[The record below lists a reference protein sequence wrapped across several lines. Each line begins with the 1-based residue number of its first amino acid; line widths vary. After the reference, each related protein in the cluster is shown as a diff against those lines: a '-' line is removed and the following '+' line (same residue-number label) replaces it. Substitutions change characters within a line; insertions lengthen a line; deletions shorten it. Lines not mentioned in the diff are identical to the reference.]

1 MSKSLSLTVFLLVLL
16 SMPAFAFVSDFET
29 AEVEIVHRWS
39 DVDFSFLDGWFGR
52 VGPSDSR
59 AIEVLSA
66 YGGETSLGAA
76 YEGDYMMGVV
86 FYDTSS
92 AEPIGGTR
100 WDFNSRP
107 GEGGVNH
114 FYTIEGTDT
123 INDVVLGDT
132 ITFHIWIP
140 PKGEIDTQLL
150 YQPYSQ
156 YLDWGVFDNDS
167 IGIDSLYDVE
177 GFTDGGWKALH
188 VILPDTVAGKNIL
201 AVGVQFEYPDA
212 VNPNDT
218 IWVDLINSTNFSGI
232 DIPAEDAS
240 VIVSLPKASINKL
253 SYEINANAFV
263 HLAVYNTLGQRVKQ
277 IVPGLQSA
285 GNYSVDLDLT
295 PGVYLYKV
303 TANKTGKTAKLIIL

>member
-1 MSKSLSLTVFLLVLL
+1 MRKSLSLTVFLLMLL
-16 SMPAFAFVSDFET
+16 SIPAFAFVCDFET

-52 VGPSDSR
+52 VGPSDYR

-66 YGGETSLGAA
+66 YGAETSLGAA

-86 FYDTSS
+86 FYDTATS
-92 AEPIGGTR
+92 EPIGATK
-100 WDFNSRP
+100 WDFNARP
-107 GEGGVNH
+107 GEGG
-114 FYTIEGTDT
+114 FDKYSS
-123 INDVVLGDT
+123 VVAGDT
-132 ITFHIWIP
+132 ITFHVWIP

-156 YLDWGVFDNDS
+156 YLDWGVFDDDS

-177 GFTDGGWKALH
+177 GFTDGGWKAFD
-188 VILPDTVAGKNIL
+188 VILPDTVSGADIL
-201 AVGVQFEYPDA
+201 STGIQFQYPDT
-212 VNPNDT
+212 VNPGDT
-218 IWVDLINSTNFSGI
+218 IYVDLIHSTDYSGI

-240 VIVSLPKASINKL
+240 VVISLPNASVNKL
-253 SYEINANAFV
+253 SYEINAGAFI
-263 HLAVYNTLGQRVKQ
+263 HIAVYNTLGQRVKQ
-277 IVPGLQSA
+277 IVPGLQSP
-285 GNYSVDLDLT
+285 GNYSVDLDLA

>member
-1 MSKSLSLTVFLLVLL
+1 
-16 SMPAFAFVSDFET
+16 
-29 AEVEIVHRWS
+29 I
-39 DVDFSFLDGWFGR
+39 
-52 VGPSDSR
+52 
-59 AIEVLSA
+59 
-66 YGGETSLGAA
+66 
-76 YEGDYMMGVV
+76 
-86 FYDTSS
+86 FYDTTVT
-92 AEPIGGTR
+92 EPIGAVS
-100 WDFNSRP
+100 WDFGSRP
-107 GEGGVNH
+107 GEGGEKVA
-114 FYTIEGTDT
+114 TLET
-123 INDVVLGDT
+123 GDT
-132 ITFHIWIP
+132 VTFHVWIP

-156 YLDWGVFDNDS
+156 YLDWGVFDDDS

-177 GFTDGGWKALH
+177 GFTDGGWKAFE
-188 VILPDTVAGKNIL
+188 VILPDTVGGGEL
-201 AVGVQFEYPDA
+201 FAVGVQFTYSDT

-218 IWVDLINSTNFSGI
+218 IWVDLIHSTDYSGI

>member
-1 MSKSLSLTVFLLVLL
+1 MRKSLSLTVFLLVLL

-29 AEVEIVHRWS
+29 AEVEIVTRWS

-66 YGGETSLGAA
+66 YGAETSLGAA

-92 AEPIGGTR
+92 TEPIGGTR
-100 WDFNSRP
+100 WDFNARP
-107 GEGGVNH
+107 GEAGCTH
-114 FYTIEGTDT
+114 YES
-123 INDVVLGDT
+123 VVAGDT
-132 ITFHIWIP
+132 ITFHVWVP
-140 PKGEIDTQLL
+140 PKGEIDTQLV
-150 YQPYSQ
+150 YRPYSQ
-156 YLDWGVFDNDS
+156 YLDWAVFDDDS

-177 GFTDGGWKALH
+177 GFTDGGWKAFH
-188 VILPDTVAGKNIL
+188 VILPDTVSGADVLSSGIEFN
-201 AVGVQFEYPDA
+201 YSDT

-218 IWVDLINSTNFSGI
+218 IWVDLIHSTDFSGI